1 MFCRRLSS
9 IVLKKLGR
17 IGGDEARVRN
27 RLGHIL
33 SKINPDLEFSISSVR
48 THGSGSGPP
57 IYEVILDDADAADTL
72 RKSFA
77 KFTRK
82 KNPVACP
89 PELDEVAV
97 YNSVTLATR
106 VRISILRVRFGF
118 LRVCFD
124 ARLVCIFKSFSF
136 FGLVSVFT

>member
-1 MFCRRLSS
+1 MSFCRRLNS

-33 SKINPDLEFSISSVR
+33 SKIDRDLEFSISEVR

-57 IYEVILDDADAADTL
+57 IYEVALDDAETAESL

-82 KNPVACP
+82 KNPVSRP
-89 PELDEVAV
+89 PELDGVEV

-106 VRISILRVRFGF
+106 VRISILRV
-118 LRVCFD
+118 
-124 ARLVCIFKSFSF
+124 I
-136 FGLVSVFT
+136 VF